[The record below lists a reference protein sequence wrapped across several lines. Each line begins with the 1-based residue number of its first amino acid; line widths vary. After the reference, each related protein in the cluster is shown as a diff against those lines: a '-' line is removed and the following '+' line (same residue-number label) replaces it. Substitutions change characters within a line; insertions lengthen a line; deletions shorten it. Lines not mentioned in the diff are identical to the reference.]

1 MEPKTQENVYTDILE
16 RRLNGASLDEL
27 VDEFSYLTRSEINN
41 IIADLDVQSHR
52 KESAWAL
59 SFLSSNYI
67 LARFSESIT
76 EENGMLKSEYLTDR
90 VLELYR
96 DGESREE
103 IKEKLSTLIK
113 RCEGIIDE
121 SDVDI
126 ICDLEDESWN
136 RS

>member
-1 MEPKTQENVYTDILE
+1 
-16 RRLNGASLDEL
+16 
-27 VDEFSYLTRSEINN
+27 
-41 IIADLDVQSHR
+41 
-52 KESAWAL
+52 
-59 SFLSSNYI
+59 
-67 LARFSESIT
+67 
-76 EENGMLKSEYLTDR
+76 MLKSEYLTDR